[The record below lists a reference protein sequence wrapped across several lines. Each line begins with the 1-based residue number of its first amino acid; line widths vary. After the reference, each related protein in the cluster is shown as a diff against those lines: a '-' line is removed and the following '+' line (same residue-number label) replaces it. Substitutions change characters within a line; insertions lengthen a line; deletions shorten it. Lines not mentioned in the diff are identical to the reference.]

1 MAVARPINPEAPS
14 RPATAVE
21 PRMSEQRVSDQ
32 HPRDQ
37 RAPRV
42 GETGS
47 EVRPVVPRPIILS
60 AAKPHP
66 VTPDDAKP
74 EGAPFRAPTT
84 TAAIPAPFTGSLLGM
99 AHGSMPPA
107 PRPTPVSATYN
118 AN

>member
-1 MAVARPINPEAPS
+1 
-14 RPATAVE
+14 
-21 PRMSEQRVSDQ
+21 MSDQRVSDQ

-37 RAPRV
+37 RAAPRV
-42 GETGS
+42 AETGS

-74 EGAPFRAPTT
+74 AAAPFRAPTA
-84 TAAIPAPFTGSLLGM
+84 TAAMPAPFTGSLLGM